1 MKKFAI
7 ACVAVLAT
15 AMSLTSC
22 GDTNYCYEITA
33 KAKVLGMEAS
43 YPYYEWCTSNELD
56 TRKEAIKQSLLK
68 LGADENTISI
78 TAKRTNKSQA
88 DCHK

>member
-15 AMSLTSC
+15 AMLLTSC
-22 GDTNYCYEITA
+22 GDTNYCYEVTA
-33 KAKVLGMEAS
+33 TGKVLGIEAS

-56 TRKEAIKQSLLK
+56 ARKEAIKQSLIK
-68 LGADENTISI
+68 LGADENTITI
-78 TAKRTNKSQA
+78 TAKRTSKSQS

>member
-43 YPYYEWCTSNELD
+43 YPYYEGCTSNELD

-78 TAKRTNKSQA
+78 TAKRTNKSQS

>member
-7 ACVAVLAT
+7 ACAVVLAT
-15 AMSLTSC
+15 TLSLTSC
-22 GDTNYCYEITA
+22 GDTNYCYEVTA
-33 KAKVLGMEAS
+33 TAKVLGFETN

-56 TRKEAIKQSLLK
+56 ARKEAIKQTLIE
-68 LGADENTISI
+68 LGADENTITI
-78 TAKRTNKSQA
+78 TAKKSNKSQA

>member
-22 GDTNYCYEITA
+22 GDTNYCYEVTTNYTF
-33 KAKVLGMEAS
+33 LGQQLTTN
-43 YPYYEWCTSNELD
+43 YKTWCTSNELD
-56 TRKEAIKQSLLK
+56 SYIAEKEAALEKTGVSKESIK
-68 LGADENTISI
+68 T
-78 TAKRTNKSQA
+78 TYKRTTLNQS
-88 DCHK
+88 DCK

>member
-7 ACVAVLAT
+7 ACAVVLAT
-15 AMSLTSC
+15 TLSLTSC
-22 GDTNYCYEITA
+22 GDTNYCYEVTA
-33 KAKVLGMEAS
+33 TAKVLGAETS

-56 TRKEAIKQSLLK
+56 ARKEAIKQTLIK
-68 LGADENTISI
+68 LGADENTITIS
-78 TAKRTNKSQA
+78 AKRSNKSQA

>member
-1 MKKFAI
+1 MKKFAV
-7 ACVAVLAT
+7 ACAVVLAT

-33 KAKVLGMEAS
+33 KAKVLGIEAS

-56 TRKEAIKQSLLK
+56 TRKETIKQSLLK

-78 TAKRTNKSQA
+78 TAKRTNKSQS